1 MVCVVLH
8 VMCTRIYM
16 QDEFIDPRSLRN
28 FEDIGGLKGCKSL
41 ASNQWGAFEPGST
54 PAKDKLGFL

>member
-1 MVCVVLH
+1 
-8 VMCTRIYM
+8 M

-41 ASNQWGAFEPGST
+41 ASNQWGAFEPRST